1 MTSKTALLLLFAMSY
16 FTSQAQTLP
25 DAVSL
30 EEAIAFGEQNN
41 RTVKKASMEVQK
53 AYKEKWSTI
62 AIGLPQISAT
72 ANYQNFVE
80 LPTSLIPAQFFGG
93 KEGEFA
99 EVQFGTPQTMDAGL
113 TLQQLVFDGSYIVG
127 LQASNIFLKISK
139 NVLEKTL
146 LEVRKSIVNT
156 YSTVLLVRENI
167 SFLEKNKTNLN
178 KNLEE
183 LNQLF
188 RNGFEEEESV
198 EQLRLTLSSIETQ
211 LRYAKNLERI
221 SLDMLKLLMGFPTQ
235 SPLLLSD
242 TLEALTNESL
252 FNTSAPENINL
263 DYNIDVKIA
272 QNNLLSENLLY
283 KYERSKNLP
292 RLSAFL
298 NGNYTGNSQSFTF
311 TQADQKWFGAALFG
325 VNLQVPLFSSLKN
338 RAISQKAKI
347 AVSQAETELT
357 ETKERISIEIQAAEN
372 DYKLAVENYFTNKEN
387 LELATRIE
395 QKNQTKYFE
404 GVASS
409 FELREAQLQLYSAQ
423 NNYIKSIQEVI
434 QKKLSLETL
443 LNLPQQQKL

>member
-1 MTSKTALLLLFAMSY
+1 MTSKTAILLLFTMSY
-16 FTSQAQTLP
+16 FTSIAQTLP

-41 RTVKKASMEVQK
+41 RTVQKASMEVQK

-62 AIGLPQISAT
+62 AIGLPQISAS
-72 ANYQNFVE
+72 ANYQNFIE

-99 EVQFGTPQTMDAGL
+99 EVQFGTPQTMDAGV
-113 TLQQLVFDGSYIVG
+113 TMQQLIFDGSYIVG
-127 LQASNIFLKISK
+127 LQASNIFLKISQ

-146 LEVRKSIVNT
+146 LEVRKSIVNS

-167 SFLEKNKTNLN
+167 DFLEKNKTNLN

-252 FNTSAPENINL
+252 FNASAPDDINL

-311 TQADQKWFGAALFG
+311 TQADQKWFGAALLG
-325 VNLQVPLFSSLKN
+325 VNLQVPLFSSLKR
-338 RAISQKAKI
+338 RALSQKAKI

-387 LELATRIE
+387 LRLATRIE
-395 QKNQTKYFE
+395 QK
-404 GVASS
+404 
-409 FELREAQLQLYSAQ
+409 
-423 NNYIKSIQEVI
+423 KSNKIF
-434 QKKLSLETL
+434 
-443 LNLPQQQKL
+443 

>member
-99 EVQFGTPQTMDAGL
+99 EVQFGTPQTMDAGV

-127 LQASNIFLKISK
+127 LQASNIFLTISK

-252 FNTSAPENINL
+252 FNASAPENINL

-443 LNLPQQQKL
+443 LNLPQQ

>member
-1 MTSKTALLLLFAMSY
+1 MTSKKTLLLLFVMSL
-16 FTSQAQTLP
+16 FSSLAQKLP

-30 EEAIAFGEQNN
+30 EEAIAYGEQNN
-41 RTVKKASMEVQK
+41 RAVQKASMEVQK

-62 AIGLPQISAT
+62 AIGLPQINAS
-72 ANYQNFVE
+72 ANYQNFIE

-99 EVQFGTPQTMDAGL
+99 EVQFGTPQTMDAGV

-127 LQASNIFLKISK
+127 LQASNIFLMISQ

-146 LEVRKSIVNT
+146 LEVRKSIVNS
-156 YSTVLLVRENI
+156 YSSVLLIRENI
-167 SFLEKNKTNLN
+167 HFLEKNKNNLN

-198 EQLRLTLSSIETQ
+198 EQMRLTLSGIETQ

-252 FNTSAPENINL
+252 FNVSTPENFNL
-263 DYNIDVKIA
+263 DNNIDVKIA
-272 QNNLLSENLLY
+272 QNNLLSESLLY
-283 KYERSKNLP
+283 KYERSKSLP

-311 TQADQKWFGAALFG
+311 TETNQKWFGSALFG
-325 VNLQVPLFSSLKN
+325 VNLQVPLFSSLKR
-338 RAISQKAKI
+338 RALSQKAKI
-347 AVSQAETELT
+347 AVSQAEAELT
-357 ETKERISIEIQAAEN
+357 ETQERVSIEIQAAEN
-372 DYKLAVENYFTNKEN
+372 DYQLAVENYFTNKEN
-387 LELATRIE
+387 LELAIRIKE
-395 QKNQTKYFE
+395 KNQTKYFE

-423 NNYIKSIQEVI
+423 NNYIKSIQELI

-443 LNLPQQQKL
+443 LNLPQQ

>member
-1 MTSKTALLLLFAMSY
+1 MTSKTAILLLFTMSY
-16 FTSQAQTLP
+16 FTSIAQTLP

-41 RTVKKASMEVQK
+41 RTVQKASMEVQK

-62 AIGLPQISAT
+62 AIGLPQISAS
-72 ANYQNFVE
+72 ANYQNFIE

-99 EVQFGTPQTMDAGL
+99 EVQFGTPQTMDAGV
-113 TLQQLVFDGSYIVG
+113 TMQQLIFDGSYIVG
-127 LQASNIFLKISK
+127 LQASNIFLKISQ

-146 LEVRKSIVNT
+146 LEVRKSIVNS

-167 SFLEKNKTNLN
+167 DFLEKNKTNLN

-198 EQLRLTLSSIETQ
+198 EQLRLTLSGIETQ

-252 FNTSAPENINL
+252 FNASAPDNINL

-325 VNLQVPLFSSLKN
+325 VNLQVPLFSSLKR

-357 ETKERISIEIQAAEN
+357 DTKERISIEIQAAEN

-387 LELATRIE
+387 LGLATRIE

-409 FELREAQLQLYSAQ
+409 FELREAQLQLYGAQ

-443 LNLPQQQKL
+443 LNLPQQ

>member
-99 EVQFGTPQTMDAGL
+99 EVQFGTPQTMDAGV

-252 FNTSAPENINL
+252 FNASAPENINL

-443 LNLPQQQKL
+443 LNLPQQ